1 MILGTVSFDIGAH
14 TCYNNNVQLGT
25 NFSKEQ
31 LMTTQTFKVV
41 GITEH
46 NGNVKVRFTHD
57 MVRRVKQFSKG
68 GATRIDFVE
77 LPTEMNKIDALKY
90 MLTCK
95 EFSSEDDQ
103 ATIQDTL
110 EDKIKEFSKGEV
122 KVKAKPSLD
131 AIKNRPRKDVSV
143 NDILEAVNG

>member
-1 MILGTVSFDIGAH
+1 
-14 TCYNNNVQLGT
+14 
-25 NFSKEQ
+25 
-31 LMTTQTFKVV
+31 MTTQLFTVV

-68 GATRIDFVE
+68 GASRIDFVE
-77 LPTEMNKIDALKY
+77 LPNPMTKIDALKY
-90 MLTCK
+90 MLTCR

-110 EDKIKEFSKGEV
+110 EDKEREARKGSGTV
-122 KVKAKPSLD
+122 KVKSTVSLD

>member
-1 MILGTVSFDIGAH
+1 
-14 TCYNNNVQLGT
+14 
-25 NFSKEQ
+25 
-31 LMTTQTFKVV
+31 MTSQTFKVV

-68 GATRIDFVE
+68 GASRIDFIE
-77 LPTEMNKIDALKY
+77 LPEEMTKIDALKY
-90 MLTCK
+90 MLTCR

-103 ATIQDTL
+103 ATILDTL
-110 EDKIKEFSKGEV
+110 ADKEKEARKGEV
-122 KVKAKPSLD
+122 KVKKNISLD

>member
-1 MILGTVSFDIGAH
+1 
-14 TCYNNNVQLGT
+14 
-25 NFSKEQ
+25 
-31 LMTTQTFKVV
+31 MTTQTFKVV

-68 GATRIDFVE
+68 GASRIDFVE

-90 MLTCK
+90 MLTCR

-103 ATIQDTL
+103 ATIQDTI
-110 EDKIKEFSKGEV
+110 EDKEREARKGSGTV
-122 KVKAKPSLD
+122 KVKATVSLD

>member
-1 MILGTVSFDIGAH
+1 
-14 TCYNNNVQLGT
+14 
-25 NFSKEQ
+25 
-31 LMTTQTFKVV
+31 MTTQTFKVV

-68 GATRIDFVE
+68 GASRIDFVE

-110 EDKIKEFSKGEV
+110 EDKEREARKGAGTV
-122 KVKAKPSLD
+122 KVKGTVSLD
-131 AIKNRPRKDVSV
+131 AIKNRPRRDVSV

>member
-1 MILGTVSFDIGAH
+1 
-14 TCYNNNVQLGT
+14 
-25 NFSKEQ
+25 
-31 LMTTQTFKVV
+31 MTTQTFKVV

-46 NGNVKVRFTHD
+46 NGNTKIRFTHD

-68 GATRIDFVE
+68 GATRIDFID
-77 LPTEMNKIDALKY
+77 LPEPMTKIEALKY

-95 EFSSEDDQ
+95 EFASEEDQ

-110 EDKIKEFSKGEV
+110 EDKEREARKGTGTV

-143 NDILEAVNG
+143 ADILGAVNG

>member
-1 MILGTVSFDIGAH
+1 
-14 TCYNNNVQLGT
+14 
-25 NFSKEQ
+25 
-31 LMTTQTFKVV
+31 MTTQLFKVV
-41 GITEH
+41 GITDH

-68 GATRIDFVE
+68 GASRIDFVE
-77 LPTEMNKIDALKY
+77 LPTEMNKIEALKY

-103 ATIQDTL
+103 ATIQDVL
-110 EDKIKEFSKGEV
+110 EDKEREARKGSGTV
-122 KVKAKPSLD
+122 KVKGTVSLD

-143 NDILEAVNG
+143 NDILEIVNG

>member
-1 MILGTVSFDIGAH
+1 
-14 TCYNNNVQLGT
+14 
-25 NFSKEQ
+25 
-31 LMTTQTFKVV
+31 MTTQTFTVV

-46 NGNVKVRFTHD
+46 NGNTKIRFTDD

-68 GATRIDFVE
+68 GATRIDFID
-77 LPTEMNKIDALKY
+77 LPEPMTKIEALKY

-110 EDKIKEFSKGEV
+110 EDKERESRKGAGTV
-122 KVKAKPSLD
+122 KVKATPSLD
-131 AIKNRPRKDVSV
+131 AIKSRPRKDVSV
-143 NDILEAVNG
+143 NDILGAVNA

>member
-1 MILGTVSFDIGAH
+1 M
-14 TCYNNNVQLGT
+14 C
-25 NFSKEQ
+25 NFTLFLTLQEET
-31 LMTTQTFKVV
+31 MTTQTFKVV

-46 NGNVKVRFTHD
+46 NGNAKVRFTHD

-143 NDILEAVNG
+143 DDILEAVNG